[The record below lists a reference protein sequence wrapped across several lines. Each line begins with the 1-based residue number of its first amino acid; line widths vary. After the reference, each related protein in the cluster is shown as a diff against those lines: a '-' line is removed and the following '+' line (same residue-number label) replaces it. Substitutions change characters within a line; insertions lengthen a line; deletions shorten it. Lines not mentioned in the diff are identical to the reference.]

1 MVALGMKKLI
11 FPLLA
16 FVAGLAQADPYDVT
30 VRQRNAADNGYLDR
44 FIKFPVSGE
53 SCLFSLDGPTIL
65 PNCYTLGS
73 GLTLSSGVISVSA
86 GGGQMQ
92 ADWAQ
97 ANNASADYIK
107 NKPVLF
113 SGSYA
118 DLTGKPTLF
127 DGAYSSL
134 TGVPAAFTPSAHN
147 QAWSTITS
155 TPTTLAGYGI
165 TDATSASQLSTAL
178 SSYATNSA
186 LTSGLAGKQ
195 NTITLTTSGSG
206 AASLVGS
213 TLNIPTPVA
222 AAQFNFSQPT
232 ARTLA
237 VSTSYQAL
245 DNTKAA
251 IIVPSY
257 ACQNATTV
265 LAASGCTIQVRM
277 GTGTLTCSTGT
288 VYYTQSLTVQL
299 GVLITQNSTNPVQIN
314 LPIGGSFILCATTG
328 TFTISAVE
336 QSAG

>member
-1 MVALGMKKLI
+1 MKKIILSLFVLI
-11 FPLLA
+11 
-16 FVAGLAQADPYDVT
+16 AGIAHADPYDVT
-30 VRQRNAADNGYLDR
+30 VRQRNAADTGYLDR
-44 FIKFPVSGE
+44 FVSFPAGGV

-73 GLTLSSGVISVSA
+73 GLSLASGVISVAA

-92 ADWAQ
+92 SDWNQ
-97 ANNASADYIK
+97 ANVASADYIK
-107 NKPVLF
+107 NKPSIPASQVSSDWSASSGVTQILNKPSLAAVATSGAYIDLSGRPALAAVAT
-113 SGSYA
+113 SGSYN
-118 DLTGKPTLF
+118 DLSNKPTI
-127 DGAYSSL
+127 
-134 TGVPAAFTPSAHN
+134 P
-147 QAWSTITS
+147 TIT
-155 TPTTLAGYGI
+155 P
-165 TDATSASQLSTAL
+165 
-178 SSYATNSA
+178 
-186 LTSGLAGKQ
+186 
-195 NTITLTTSGSG
+195 
-206 AASLVGS
+206 
-213 TLNIPTPVA
+213 
-222 AAQFNFSQPT
+222 FNFSQPA
-232 ARTLA
+232 ARSLS
-237 VSTSYQAL
+237 VNTSYQAS

-314 LPIGGSFILCATTG
+314 LPIGASFILCPSSG